1 MSDWHKKSVAEL
13 SNALHQGD
21 VTSEQLTQ
29 HFLSRIEKYDN
40 NLKCFIEVCP
50 EVALSQAAKAD
61 EAFKNGSASVLTG
74 IPFAHKDIFCTD
86 GVRTTAGSKM
96 LENFV
101 PPYDATVTQ
110 RLFQAG
116 MVMLGKANMDEFA
129 MGSSTE
135 HSYFGACRNPF
146 DTDFVPG
153 GSSGGSSAAVAAGLA
168 PIATGSD
175 TGGSIRQPASYCH
188 LVGIKPTYGQ
198 VSRYGMIAFA
208 SSLDQG
214 GVLAQTVQ
222 DAALMLEAMVGPD
235 PMDSTTHNA
244 TGNPAYSATLEQGA
258 SRYKIAVPKTF
269 IDAMDQEGQA
279 EFHRVLQLLEKHGHQ
294 IDFVELNIANIV
306 IPTYYVIA
314 PAEASSNLAR
324 YDGVRYGYRSP
335 QAQSVEEI
343 YVKSRSEAF
352 GYEVKRRILMG
363 TYVLSSG
370 YYEAFYHQA
379 TRIRAILRARFAE
392 IFKNYD
398 FVATPTALSS
408 AFKLNAL
415 DHDPIAM
422 YFSDLCTVSVNLA
435 NLPAISLPLMQ
446 HKGLPL
452 GFQLIAP
459 HFEETRLFQFSY
471 QIEKMAPWSHI
482 LSPIKSSQ

>member
-1 MSDWHKKSVAEL
+1 MSDWHKKNVTEL
-13 SNALHQGD
+13 SDALRQGN
-21 VTSEQLTQ
+21 VTSTALTE
-29 HFLSRIEKYDN
+29 HFLARIEKHDPLLNCY
-40 NLKCFIEVCP
+40 IQVCP
-50 EVALSQAAKAD
+50 ELALAQAAEAD
-61 EAFKNGSASVLTG
+61 KKISQGQGGVLTG

-101 PPYDATVTQ
+101 PPYNATVTQ
-110 RLFQAG
+110 RLFDAG

-135 HSYFGACRNPF
+135 HSFFGACRNPF
-146 DTDFVPG
+146 DTDYVPG
-153 GSSGGSSAAVAAGLA
+153 GSSGGSSSAVAAGLA
-168 PIATGSD
+168 PIATGTD

-214 GVLAQTVQ
+214 GVLAQSVT
-222 DAALMLEAMVGPD
+222 DAALMLETMVGPD
-235 PMDSTTHNA
+235 PMDSTTHEA
-244 TGNPAYSATLEQGA
+244 TPGA
-258 SRYKIAVPKTF
+258 SYSKNIEHAAAQYKIAVPKAF
-269 IDAMDQEGQA
+269 VDAMDEEGQS
-279 EFHRVLQLLEKHGHQ
+279 EFHRVLDMIRKNGHQ
-294 IDFVELNIANIV
+294 IDFIDLNIASIV

-324 YDGVRYGYRSP
+324 YDGVRYGHRS
-335 QAQSVEEI
+335 ADAKTIEEL
-343 YVKSRSEAF
+343 YVKSRSEGF

-379 TRIRAILRARFAE
+379 TRIRAILRKRFAE
-392 IFKNYD
+392 IFEKYD
-398 FVATPTALSS
+398 FVATPSALSS

-435 NLPAISLPLMQ
+435 NLPAISLPLMR

-459 HFEETRLFQFSY
+459 HFEEARLFQFSY
-471 QIEKMAPWSHI
+471 QLEKMSPWGHI
-482 LSPIKSSQ
+482 ISPIKNS

>member
-1 MSDWHKKSVAEL
+1 MSDWHKKTVTQL
-13 SNALHQGD
+13 SEALHHG
-21 VTSEQLTQ
+21 TISSETLTQ
-29 HFLSRIEKYDN
+29 HFLGRIAQHDPLIN
-40 NLKCFIEVCP
+40 SFIEVSSDL
-50 EVALSQAAKAD
+50 ALTQAREADAKLA
-61 EAFKNGSASVLTG
+61 AGTAGPLTG
-74 IPFAHKDIFCTD
+74 VPFAHKDIFCTD

-96 LENFV
+96 LEDFV
-101 PPYDATVTQ
+101 PPYNATVTQ
-110 RLFQAG
+110 KLFDAG

-135 HSYFGACRNPF
+135 HSFFGACRNPF
-146 DTDFVPG
+146 DTEFVPG

-175 TGGSIRQPASYCH
+175 TGGSIRQPASFCH

-214 GVLAQTVQ
+214 GVLAQSVG

-235 PMDSTTHNA
+235 PMDSTTHQVAQANY
-244 TGNPAYSATLEQGA
+244 TSELDSAEKPF
-258 SRYKIAVPKTF
+258 KIGVPKAF
-269 IDAMDQEGQA
+269 VEALDDEGQS
-279 EFHRVLQLLEKHGHQ
+279 EFHRVLDMLQSHGHQ
-294 IDFVELNIANIV
+294 IDFIELNIANIV

-335 QAQSVEEI
+335 HAQSVEEI
-343 YVKSRSEAF
+343 YLKSRSEAF

-379 TRIRAILRARFAE
+379 TRIRAILRQRFAE
-392 IFKNYD
+392 IFEKYD
-398 FVATPTALSS
+398 FVATPSALSS

-446 HKGLPL
+446 HKGMPL
-452 GFQLIAP
+452 GFQLIGR
-459 HFEETRLFQFSY
+459 HFDETRLFQFSY
-471 QIEKMAPWSHI
+471 QIEKMAPWDHI
-482 LSPIKSSQ
+482 VSAVKDSQ